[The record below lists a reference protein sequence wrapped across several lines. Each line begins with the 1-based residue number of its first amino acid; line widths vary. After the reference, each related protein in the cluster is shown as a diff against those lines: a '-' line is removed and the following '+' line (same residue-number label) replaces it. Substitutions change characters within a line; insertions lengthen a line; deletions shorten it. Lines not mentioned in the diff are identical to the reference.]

1 VAHGA
6 APGVLFGGTGVDKWF
21 GPLKRWLQDF
31 F

>member
-6 APGVLFGGTGVDKWF
+6 GERRLVSGDGMDRWL